1 MKQMLGLV
9 VQWRPWKH
17 KSFGDPHSHGSRLC
31 ECPATIVRRDTRL
44 GRVSR
49 MQYKFST
56 PGYAAY
62 DNVIEAI
69 SACSLNCTHFDNTCS
84 SYLPSID
91 MCDAILRCVE
101 DNLDNVLM
109 AQYGAAATI
118 LGFIPTILSMV
129 GTNRGDHLK
138 IHRRFPILAL
148 LLSCCNPSTSIVGLI
163 WRARSPPEDI
173 WSAEQDVNPSRRHG
187 LPIAFLLH
195 LLTAAAAGLVL
206 WQAVVLGMRGVISFA
221 CPTWINPLIW
231 VLVGLSAHLIDV
243 LVKEPLKMR
252 WPRAMRAKEMALT
265 VLALA
270 DYIYGTIILSSM
282 QLVAPNPALI
292 VTVIFALPATFA
304 KLVAIFLLERAPAA
318 EEPAAIPLLA
328 AEEGARLKAI
338 RRSG

>member
-1 MKQMLGLV
+1 
-9 VQWRPWKH
+9 
-17 KSFGDPHSHGSRLC
+17 
-31 ECPATIVRRDTRL
+31 
-44 GRVSR
+44 

-69 SACSLNCTHFDNTCS
+69 SACLLNCTHFDNTCS

-173 WSAEQDVNPSRRHG
+173 WSAEQDVNPSTRSRRHG
-187 LPIAFLLH
+187 LSIAFLLH

-243 LVKEPLKMR
+243 LVSRICISDARCRWKLDLGKEPLKMR

-328 AEEGARLKAI
+328 AEEGERLSEGAAK
-338 RRSG
+338 